1 MTGPERPVDPDD
13 VIVVGGGP
21 SGLAAAHRL
30 AQAGVSVRILEAADR
45 VGGKMSTNHRAGYII
60 DNGALFITSTYGNVL
75 SIADQLGMSDEVV
88 PGRFVLSVVRDGV
101 LHDLDGDH
109 LVSAIVK
116 TKLLSVRAKA
126 ELVKLVPELVRSRKA
141 LYERIPTTGEYDVES
156 VDEWARA
163 HLSRELREYLIGALM
178 RGIAAT
184 SGRTSSRVDF
194 LALLTLLGGAKL
206 LAFKD
211 GMNSYADRIAQDKKV
226 DLGATVDSI
235 EASDAGVTVNWTDSG
250 GAQRIE
256 RAAACVVATPGKI
269 TAELVP
275 QLDEWRRQ
283 FLRRVHNNPFM
294 IISVGLSRR
303 PPLAATYVLIPE
315 SEHPFI
321 TGVMVDH
328 NKAEGRVPA
337 GKGLLTL
344 TILDTWGRDHWDDD
358 DDEIRRSV
366 LDGLQKLLPWI
377 AGAVDFVD
385 VSRWHLEVSP
395 IGFYRD
401 LGRFRALCEQDT
413 RIQLAGDSQS
423 MQNIEAATTTGLRA
437 AERLLA
443 TGILR

>member
-1 MTGPERPVDPDD
+1 VSGPARSTDPGE

-30 AQAGVSVRILEAADR
+30 ARAGVSVRILESSDR
-45 VGGKMSTNHRAGYII
+45 VGGKMSTKHRPDYII

-75 SIADQLGMSDEVV
+75 SIADQLGMTDEVV
-88 PGRFVLSVVRDGV
+88 PGKFVLSVVRDGV
-101 LHDLDGDH
+101 LHDLDGGH

-116 TKLLSVRAKA
+116 TKLLSLRAKA
-126 ELVKLVPELVRSRKA
+126 ELVKLVPELLRSRKA
-141 LYERIPTTGEYDVES
+141 RYDRIPTTGEYDVES
-156 VDEWARA
+156 VDDWARA
-163 HLSRELREYLIGALM
+163 HLSPELREYLIGALM

-206 LAFKD
+206 LAFRD

-235 EASDAGVTVNWTDSG
+235 ETVDGGVTVKWTDSG
-250 GAQRIE
+250 GTQRTE
-256 RAAACVVATPGKI
+256 RATACVVATPGKV
-269 TAELVP
+269 TAELVS
-275 QLDEWRRQ
+275 QLDDWRRQ
-283 FLRRVHNNPFM
+283 FLRRVHNNPFLT
-294 IISVGLSRR
+294 ISVGLSRR
-303 PPLAATYVLIPE
+303 PPLQATYVLIPE

-344 TILDTWGRDHWDDD
+344 TILDTWGRDHFDDD
-358 DDEIRRSV
+358 DDEIRQAV
-366 LDGLQKLLPWI
+366 LDGLRKILPWT
-377 AGAVDFVD
+377 AEAVDFVD

-401 LGRFRALCEQDT
+401 LGTFRSLCEQDT

-443 TGILR
+443 TGILQ

>member
-1 MTGPERPVDPDD
+1 MSTSRPATPDE
-13 VIVVGGGP
+13 VIVVGAGP

-30 AQAGVSVRILEAADR
+30 SRAGVAVRILDAADR
-45 VGGKMSTNHRAGYII
+45 VGGKMSTTRHDGCVI
-60 DNGALFITSTYGNVL
+60 DNGALFITSTYTNVL
-75 SIADQLGMSDEVV
+75 AIAEQLGMASDVV
-88 PGRFVLSVVRDGV
+88 PSRFVLSVIRDGV

-109 LVSAIVK
+109 LVSAIVR

-126 ELVKLVPELVRSRKA
+126 ELVKLVPELARSRRA
-141 LYERIPTTGEYDVES
+141 LYERIPTAGKYDGES
-156 VDEWARA
+156 VNDWARA
-163 HLSRELREYLIGALM
+163 HLSTQLREYLVGAIM

-184 SGRTSSRVDF
+184 SGDTSSRVDF

-211 GMNSYADRIAQDKKV
+211 GMDSYAERIAQDKKV
-226 DLGATVDSI
+226 ELGATVQSI
-235 EASDAGVTVNWTDSG
+235 EEDDAGVTVTWTDRAG
-250 GAQRIE
+250 MQRAE
-256 RAAACVVATPGKI
+256 RAAACIVATPGQV

-275 QLDEWRRQ
+275 QLDDWRST

-294 IISVGLSRR
+294 IVNVGLSHR
-303 PPLAATYVLIPE
+303 PPLDATYVLVPA

-328 NKAEGRVPA
+328 NKDDGRVPA
-337 GKGLLTL
+337 NKGLLTL
-344 TILDTWGRDHWDDD
+344 TILDTWSRDHWSDDD
-358 DDEIRRSV
+358 RTIKDLV
-366 LDGLQKLLPWI
+366 LGGLEQLMPWI
-377 AGAVDFVD
+377 SGSVDFAD

-401 LGRFRALCEQDT
+401 LGTFRSLSDRDT

-437 AERLLA
+437 ADRLLR
-443 TGILR
+443 LSV